1 MAKNKESRLAQ
12 ILREELKSGSGLA
25 KALVEASNATNREKS
40 DIRNVFPKTGVL
52 GQILEQALGKGY
64 RYKGKKSASASS
76 DPTSISS
83 ALGAGAIR
91 LTARNT
97 MVLPAMAR
105 DMNIMKQN
113 MQLLVRS
120 SGKKAY
126 SRPESDFHKFKIG
139 GPKKAAP
146 KSAPSAGTGGSSAL
160 EKMGTGMG
168 LAGTVV
174 SGLVSGLFTVLT
186 SGLSIAGSVLGSAAS
201 LIGTALSGILGV
213 GGSVASTIFGG
224 LASVVGGMGIFGLVA
239 LAGAGFLV
247 YQISKSIKGE
257 LSFDKV
263 MDYIKESL
271 GFKEGESFR
280 DALMRGLG
288 FIDEK
293 TGLNTKG
300 AFEKVETKFIYWLE
314 YSKSMFSQVA
324 TTVQKFGELAILELQ
339 SGFLTYGTGLIKL
352 LAQIYG
358 TAIGAK
364 AGVSGAGLAS
374 ILMGSALGPA
384 GSMGAMALRGLIAGG
399 SFAGLTALGYSAG
412 SGAGDAINDALAGTA
427 LNQDQKDVL
436 EKMKNTKGFIDGL
449 NRVNQLTEEIN
460 LLKQYKRP
468 DGSPTYDEKSSDIV
482 RRRKEIEDITGNPTF
497 SPIFKQFEKAFG
509 KAPGNIHEDAISQAK
524 SNLDTRRQQILSSIP
539 TPGAMRSE
547 ADQAATEKVT
557 QHEESMGQR
566 PSRYTTAGGNG
577 KINRNSGVSIKM
589 GEVIDYFMAKGLSYE
604 AAVGIATNLFE
615 ESKLDANAVNKS
627 SGAYGIAQWLDTG
640 NGKSPRQ
647 SNFKKWAD
655 ANGFAYNNPQ
665 AQLDYVWQE
674 LQTSHR
680 GVLTKLQEPGIT
692 ASKAHEIFLSK
703 FEAPSDADQARRRSD
718 NLVSNFSPSM
728 QTASTTTAKEEK
740 RKKELADPYA
750 GKSDVELLLAAFGS
764 MFGDLATSILELAE
778 AGNKQA
784 AANAG
789 TDKGGGNVSSASS
802 LNNDVLISEIIQSHM
817 ARQFV

>member
-25 KALVEASNATNREKS
+25 KALVEASNAANREKS

-412 SGAGDAINDALAGTA
+412 SGAGDAVNDALAGTA
-427 LNQDQKDVL
+427 L
-436 EKMKNTKGFIDGL
+436 
-449 NRVNQLTEEIN
+449 TEEQKSVLKEMKETPNFLDKLDRMNYDQEQIN
-460 LLKQYKRP
+460 LLKDPSKGYKNQEATINNYQDAIDR
-468 DGSPTYDEKSSDIV
+468 TK
-482 RRRKEIEDITGNPTF
+482 KQ
-497 SPIFKQFEKAFG
+497 FKPLFDKFEKAFG

-566 PSRYTTAGGNG
+566 PSRYTTSGGNG
-577 KINRNSGVSIKM
+577 KVNRNSGVSIKM

-615 ESKLDANAVNKS
+615 ESTLNSKAVNPS
-627 SGAYGIAQWLDTG
+627 SGAYGLAQWLDTKG
-640 NGKSPRQ
+640 SPRQ

-655 ANGFAYNNPQ
+655 ANGFKYDDPR